1 MFRKRPFLKQKV
13 SLYFDENIPDRVVSH
28 FRLAAAWSKKIKIAT
43 AKELGLNGRSDR
55 FHYDYCQKHQHTLV
69 SLDLDFDDDE
79 KYPFRNGKMSGIIM
93 IKASSA
99 DIARI
104 IDILSRALTFI
115 TWLPL
120 PRAFLAETKFVA
132 GRDGV
137 TMRGRDADTHEIK
150 SIHVVAGV
158 TSTKEIR
165 DFFSFWGRASV

>member
-1 MFRKRPFLKQKV
+1 MLAKRPFLKQKV
-13 SLYFDENIPDRVVSH
+13 SLFFDENIPDRVVGH
-28 FRLAAAWSKKIKIAT
+28 FRLAPAWGKKIKIAT

-55 FHYDYCQKHQHTLV
+55 FHYDYCQKHKHTLV
-69 SLDLDFDDDE
+69 TLDLDFDNDKE
-79 KYPFRNGKMSGIIM
+79 YPFRNGKMAGIIM

-99 DIARI
+99 DVARI
-104 IDILSRALTFI
+104 VDILSRALTFI

-137 TMRGRDADTHEIK
+137 TMRGRDADTNEIK
-150 SIHVVAGV
+150 SIYVVAGV

-165 DFFSFWGRASV
+165 DFFSFWGRANQ